1 MFVKKTH
8 IVPDGVSDIRFSE
21 YARKIFI
28 SIPSRNGIYKAI
40 KRGKLLIDGKKA
52 ETGRWMKPGQKL
64 ELVDLETNLP
74 KGYRL
79 DFEIIYED
87 QHIVIINKPAGIEV
101 SGNKFKT
108 IENAMM
114 DKVSQ
119 SSEED
124 ALPWARPVHRLDSPT
139 SGLLIAAKTQRAQIN
154 LGQQFQDKIIRKRY
168 RAVVIGKPAAEG
180 EINSP
185 IEGREAVSKFNLIK
199 NVPSL
204 KNDTLSLIDLFP
216 LTGRTHQLRIHM
228 SELGFPILGDKL
240 YGKEGMILISKGLFL
255 CAVEL
260 SLKHPISNE
269 LMNIK
274 IDEPEKFK
282 TFMDREQRRWEKY
295 N

>member
-1 MFVKKTH
+1 MFIKKTH
-8 IVPDGVSDIRFSE
+8 IVPEGVSDIRFSE
-21 YARKIFI
+21 YARKIFT

-40 KRGKLLIDGKKA
+40 KRGNLLIDGKKA

-64 ELVDLETNLP
+64 ELVDFEINLP

-79 DFEIIYED
+79 DFEIVYED

-139 SGLLIAAKTQRAQIN
+139 SGLLIAAKTLRAQIN
-154 LGQQFQDKIIRKRY
+154 LGQQFQDKIIKKRY
-168 RAVVIGKPAAEG
+168 RAVVIGKPSAKG
-180 EINSP
+180 EINSI
-185 IEGREAVSKFNLIK
+185 IEGRKAVSKFNLVK
-199 NVPSL
+199 SVPSL
-204 KNDTLSLIDLFP
+204 KNETLSLVDLFP

-240 YGKEGMILISKGLFL
+240 YGKKGMILTSKGLFL

-260 SLKHPISNE
+260 SFKHPISNK

-282 TFMDREQRRWEKY
+282 TFMEREQKRWEKY